1 MTYLD
6 TGEIP
11 GDRRRARE
19 VVLGESQFTLRDGVL
34 YRIESDKSLCVVPD
48 RKKLF
53 TEVHEGPFSGHLS
66 EAKIHSELSR
76 HYWWPRMR
84 ADLTNWCRSCRRCA
98 SRSVG
103 RPVRPPLTPIPVG
116 GPFDRVGVD
125 VLQLPKTS
133 SGKRYAV
140 VFMDYLTKW
149 PEVFA
154 TADQTAPTIAR
165 LLVEEI
171 VSRHGVPSQ
180 LLSDRG
186 PSFLSRLVLE
196 VCSVLGVHKLNTSAY
211 HPQSDGLVERF
222 NRTLTDMLAKTAKPG
237 VDWDTRLPY
246 VLFAYRATVQASTAE
261 SPFFLLYGRDPRLPT
276 ELILSTPVER
286 EHMRLDDYKS
296 QMAQVMSEAW
306 TQAKKL
312 IVKAQKKQKTQH
324 DKTSKN
330 VNFQVGDRVFV
341 FMPGMKSGPAYKLA
355 CPYRGPYRIV
365 ELYPNGAEVLLID
378 QPKTPAIRVALNR
391 LRRDPMT
398 KPSNLTYKTTIHVPS
413 WILQY
418 LNLSLPS
425 LLPMLRLK
433 ELHVSHWIL
442 HVITRN

>member
-1 MTYLD
+1 MLEHDILSKRQSTDPELKEMMMYLD
-6 TGEIP
+6 TGELP
-11 GDRRRARE
+11 DDDKRARE
-19 VVLGESQFTLRDGVL
+19 IVLGKSQFTLRDGVL
-34 YRIESDKSLCVVPD
+34 YRVESDKSLRVIPPPDD

-53 TEVHEGPFSGHLS
+53 TEVHSGPFSGHLRK
-66 EAKIHSELSR
+66 AKIHSELSH

-84 ADLTNWCRSCRRCA
+84 ADLTDWCRSCLKCA

-140 VFMDYLTKW
+140 GFMDYLTKW

-165 LLVEEI
+165 LLIEEI
-171 VSRHGVPSQ
+171 ISRHGVPSQ

-186 PSFLSRLVLE
+186 PSFLSCLVLE
-196 VCSVLGVHKLNTSAY
+196 VCSVLGIQKLNTSAY

-222 NRTLTDMLAKTAKPG
+222 NRTLTDMLAKTARPG
-237 VDWDTRLPY
+237 IDWDTQLPY

-276 ELILSTPVER
+276 ELLLSLPVER
-286 EHMRLDDYKS
+286 THRQLDNYKS
-296 QMAQVMSEAW
+296 RMMQDMSEAW
-306 TQAKKL
+306 TRAKKM
-312 IVKAQKKQKTQH
+312 IEKAQKKQKTQH
-324 DKTSKN
+324 DKRSKN
-330 VNFQVGDRVFV
+330 ANFQVGDRVYV
-341 FMPGMKSGPAYKLA
+341 FMPAMKSGPAHKLA

-365 ELYPNGAEVLLID
+365 ELYSNGAEVLLID
-378 QPKTPAIRVALNR
+378 KPKTP
-391 LRRDPMT
+391 
-398 KPSNLTYKTTIHVPS
+398 
-413 WILQY
+413 
-418 LNLSLPS
+418 
-425 LLPMLRLK
+425 
-433 ELHVSHWIL
+433 
-442 HVITRN
+442 VI